1 MSGAANG
8 NELFERAVMDW
19 PEEPGLLYFDTPMTF
34 RDAAERAWAL
44 AASLR
49 ELGLRPGD
57 RLALMLQ
64 NGPATVI
71 AIHAA
76 WHAGCVA
83 TAINPMSKPVEV
95 RHQLADS
102 GARVVICLESLHP
115 VVVEALAG
123 TGAAAETDEA
133 AGAAAKPVV
142 EQIITISELAW
153 LDSMPPALIGSR
165 RRACPGAL
173 DLETLC
179 AEPAEP
185 RPATVEIDSP
195 ALLAYTSGTT
205 GTPKG
210 AIVTHRAFIHNGE
223 AMTAWGDLG
232 RGDVTIAM
240 APLFHITGLVCHLAT
255 ARASATPLL
264 LMHRFEPGEFLRL
277 VERWRGTYVIGP
289 LTAFIALLEHPDFAR
304 RDISSLTKVASGG
317 APVFPAV
324 VERWEGLTGNYVHNT
339 YGLTES
345 AAPSHL
351 VARGERAPVDPESG
365 ALSIGRP
372 ITDTES
378 KIVLVEEGAG
388 GGGEG
393 AGGGDNQGDPREE
406 VEAGPG
412 ELGEIVTRGPAVTPG
427 YWGRPEETAH
437 AIRDGWL
444 HTGDVGRRDADG
456 WFYIV
461 DRIKDMIVVSGYKVW
476 PRDVEDALYA
486 HPAVQEAA
494 VVGEP
499 DDYRGETVVAF
510 VVLRPGEDA
519 GVEELIAHCRERL
532 AVYKAP
538 HVVHL
543 VAELPKTA
551 SGKVLRR
558 ELRGGAPTVGGA
570 RPATGPTPSPGSTSS
585 S

>member
-1 MSGAANG
+1 VTGATNG
-8 NELFERAVMDW
+8 NELFERAVSTC
-19 PEEPGLLYFDTPMTF
+19 PEDPGLLYFDTAITF

-49 ELGLRPGD
+49 QLGLRPGD

-83 TAINPMSKPVEV
+83 TAINPMSKPAEV

-102 GARVVICLESLHP
+102 GARAVICLESLHP
-115 VVVEALAG
+115 VVA
-123 TGAAAETDEA
+123 EA
-133 AGAAAKPVV
+133 ATGTAV
-142 EQIITISELAW
+142 EQLISVSELAW

-165 RRACPGAL
+165 RRPCPGAL

-185 RPATVEIDSP
+185 RPAAVEIDSP

-210 AIVTHRAFIHNGE
+210 AIVTHRAFIHNGD

-232 RGDVTIAM
+232 QGDVTIAM

-255 ARASATPLL
+255 SRASATPLL

-289 LTAFIALLEHPDFAR
+289 LTAFIALLEHPDFGR

-324 VERWEGLTGNYVHNT
+324 VERWERLTGNYVHNT

-372 ITDTES
+372 IVDTDS
-378 KIVLVEEGAG
+378 KIVLVDEEGAG
-388 GGGEG
+388 G
-393 AGGGDNQGDPREE
+393 EE
-406 VEAGPG
+406 VEAAPG

-461 DRIKDMIVVSGYKVW
+461 DRIKDMIVASGYKVW

-499 DDYRGETVVAF
+499 DDYRGETVAAH
-510 VVLRPGEDA
+510 VVLRPGED
-519 GVEELIAHCRERL
+519 VSVDELVAHCRERL

-543 VAELPKTA
+543 VDELPKTA

-558 ELRGGAPTVGGA
+558 ELRT
-570 RPATGPTPSPGSTSS
+570 TSS